1 MPIEKLTG
9 VKGGGYYTHCQST
22 WRYEAKMK
30 SEDVIK
36 KLKRA
41 GWEHVRT
48 KGSHH
53 IFEKED
59 EPEPIVV
66 PHPTKDVA
74 TGTLLRILKQLGEK

>member
-1 MPIEKLTG
+1 
-9 VKGGGYYTHCQST
+9 
-22 WRYEAKMK
+22 MK

-53 IFEKED
+53 IFEKEG

-74 TGTLLRILKQLGEK
+74 IGTLHRILKQLGEK